1 MKINSREITPLLET
15 KNTMNK
21 ARVISVITK
30 NKLYAYDKTHLHTM
44 KVYNTWPVYSL
55 TIKAFTKVF
64 TSSKVINTFK
74 Q

>member
-44 KVYNTWPVYSL
+44 KVYNT
-55 TIKAFTKVF
+55 
-64 TSSKVINTFK
+64 
-74 Q
+74 